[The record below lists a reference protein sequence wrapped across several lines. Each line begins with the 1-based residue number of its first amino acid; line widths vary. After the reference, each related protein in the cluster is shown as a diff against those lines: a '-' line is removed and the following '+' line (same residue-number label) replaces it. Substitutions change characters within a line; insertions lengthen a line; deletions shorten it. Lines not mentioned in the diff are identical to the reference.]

1 MSAKLSRFFYKKTH
15 FRVIIWFLRAYVIIK
30 SRSISSLL
38 HLSLTASNSPIRMG
52 ELPLVSLWY
61 PFGKPL
67 LCSSL
72 P

>member
-38 HLSLTASNSPIRMG
+38 HLSLISPLPPPILPFEWEKCLWCPFG
-52 ELPLVSLWY
+52 KPLVSLW
-61 PFGKPL
+61 
-67 LCSSL
+67 
-72 P
+72 